1 MSRAQS
7 HHEQLHQACPEC
19 GGRVSPNQQ
28 RTEWSC
34 DVCGLVTSENYIDP
48 GPEWRTF
55 SPGEEDEK
63 ARTGL
68 PESVSFEHPG
78 THITPQSGSSQREL
92 TRKQEMRARRLR
104 RTDKFQKKSSSER
117 RLTYAL
123 CEIRRMVGAL
133 GLPEQLRDVASTIYR
148 RAVNEDLVH
157 GRSIEGIASAAIS
170 LAARQAGVPRTYREI
185 ASVSRVEQD
194 EIETL
199 SRSLSRE
206 LRLEVEPSTPVDYL
220 AQFCSHLEVRQASEQ
235 AARDALHS
243 AMRAGDHIGKNPAGF
258 AAGAIYAASNQ
269 FGGDL
274 LQKDAANTADVS
286 ADTVR
291 THANYFESG
300 PFGGESTE

>member
-7 HHEQLHQACPEC
+7 HHEQPHQVCPEC

-34 DVCGLVTSENYIDP
+34 DACGLVTGENFIDP

-55 SPGEEDEK
+55 TPGEEGEK

-78 THITPQSGSSQREL
+78 THISPRRSQQTL
-92 TRKQEMRARRLR
+92 TRKQEARARRLR
-104 RTDKFQKKSSSER
+104 RTDTFQKKSSSER

-123 CEIRRMVGAL
+123 CEIRRMDSAL
-133 GLPEQLRDVASTIYR
+133 GLPKQLRDVASAIYR
-148 RAVNEDLVH
+148 RAASEDLVH
-157 GRSIEGIASAAIS
+157 GRSIEGVATAAIG

-199 SRSLSRE
+199 SRRLSRE
-206 LRLEVEPSTPVDYL
+206 LRLEVEPSTPDDYL
-220 AQFCSHLEVRQASEQ
+220 AQFCSRLDVPRATEQVAREAVR
-235 AARDALHS
+235 S

-258 AAGAIYAASNQ
+258 AAGAISAASNQ
-269 FGGDL
+269 SGRDL
-274 LQKDAANTADVS
+274 LQKDAANVADVS

-291 THANYFESG
+291 THATYFESTHFKEE
-300 PFGGESTE
+300 P